1 MDSKTAIAELAS
13 RVRHLERNQ
22 TSPEA
27 ARIMARGVLTSATR
41 VALLMGV
48 DLDTAGPTIAA
59 AAQADPT
66 RPTAEDLDMNWPE
79 ERSPLLQEI
88 NELQLE
94 MEHPVVATGNRG
106 FRSFWPRS
114 RRRA

>member
-1 MDSKTAIAELAS
+1 MDSKTAIEELAT

-59 AAQADPT
+59 AASEP
-66 RPTAEDLDMNWPE
+66 
-79 ERSPLLQEI
+79 SPLLQEI
-88 NELQLE
+88 NELQAE
-94 MEHPVVATGNRG
+94 MNAPVVLGNRG
-106 FRSFWPRS
+106 FRSFWPRN